1 MAKEKRERM
10 VNYGRKVT
18 GFVPSLLKKKEPVVV
33 VDVDHDDLKNRTNKE
48 RSDFGKIAA
57 Y

>member
-33 VDVDHDDLKNRTNKE
+33 VDIDHDDLKNRTNKE